1 VVFIGVAAITATT
14 NGSTPVCGTR
24 AVGWL
29 MSKIPGAGA
38 RIVYTLM
45 RVGIVALGVLA
56 VGAR

>member
-1 VVFIGVAAITATT
+1 
-14 NGSTPVCGTR
+14 
-24 AVGWL
+24 